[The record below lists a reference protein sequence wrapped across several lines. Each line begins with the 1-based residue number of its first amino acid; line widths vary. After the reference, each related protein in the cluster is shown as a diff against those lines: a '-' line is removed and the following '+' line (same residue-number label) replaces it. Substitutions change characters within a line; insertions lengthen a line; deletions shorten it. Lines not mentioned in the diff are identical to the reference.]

1 MGRFEVLA
9 VNDAASFC
17 ECCGRSGLQRVV
29 WIADHETGEHKH
41 FGTSCATRPAKGFDC
56 VAEIKTAIKRH
67 TDAMKYA
74 AARAYAA
81 YKTAGG
87 KFLPMNEAGEWEF
100 ADRAMFDALLASERK
115 QAAA

>member
-1 MGRFEVLA
+1 MARFEVLA
-9 VNDAASFC
+9 VNDSASFC

-41 FGTSCATRPAKGFDC
+41 FGTSCALRPAKGFDC

-74 AARAYAA
+74 MARAYAA
-81 YKTAGG
+81 YKAAGG
-87 KFLPMNEAGEWEF
+87 KFLPMNEAGEWDF
-100 ADRAMFDALLASERK
+100 ADKALWNALKARESA
-115 QAAA
+115 QVSA